1 MHKKKKQNKRI
12 GLKKI
17 VVIPILVLVFAV
29 FVGLIIW
36 TMLQNQLSSY
46 PIASD
51 VYTTTKRTVVAVP
64 VPATAPKLLPTDV
77 AKYAQYGYGAW
88 TYGPGSAI
96 EKRLDL
102 MPASYSGS
110 ATKNT
115 ASLLNFFTLSDT
127 HITDKESPAQSIYY
141 GTAWGIMSG
150 YSPTMLYSTQVLDS
164 AVQTINSL
172 NKQKPF
178 NFGIS
183 LGDDINSSQ
192 YNELRWFIDVMDGKN
207 INPDSGIKDDPVP
220 GPANDYQDAFKAA
233 GLDNSIPWYQT
244 IGNHDHFWMGLYP
257 PDNYIKSTLT
267 GDTVLDQGNI
277 FKDTTGIKSRGYYMG
292 VIDGSTPYGNVIDA
306 GPVASFSTPPTVPAD
321 PNRRFLSR
329 NDWISEFFNTTTSPA
344 GHGFTQADIAS
355 GFADYSFEP
364 KSDIP
369 IKVIVLDD
377 TQSDNDP
384 SETTNGHGSLDK
396 ARYDWLVSELD
407 KGQAEGQL
415 MIIAA
420 HIPIGVQL
428 PSSGLAALMTWS
440 KYAYISDTDLIAK
453 LHTYPN
459 LLMWISGHRHMNT
472 VTALKSPDPSH
483 PELGFWE
490 VETSSLRDFP
500 QQFRTFQIVRNN
512 DNTVSIVTTDVDPAV
527 KDGSL
532 AAISRSY
539 AIAAQE
545 IFNLPTQNLSYNA
558 ELIKQLSP
566 EMQAKIQNYGA
577 SLN

>member
-1 MHKKKKQNKRI
+1 
-12 GLKKI
+12 
-17 VVIPILVLVFAV
+17 
-29 FVGLIIW
+29 
-36 TMLQNQLSSY
+36 
-46 PIASD
+46 
-51 VYTTTKRTVVAVP
+51 
-64 VPATAPKLLPTDV
+64 
-77 AKYAQYGYGAW
+77 
-88 TYGPGSAI
+88 
-96 EKRLDL
+96 
-102 MPASYSGS
+102 
-110 ATKNT
+110 
-115 ASLLNFFTLSDT
+115 
-127 HITDKESPAQSIYY
+127 
-141 GTAWGIMSG
+141 
-150 YSPTMLYSTQVLDS
+150 
-164 AVQTINSL
+164 
-172 NKQKPF
+172 
-178 NFGIS
+178 
-183 LGDDINSSQ
+183 
-192 YNELRWFIDVMDGKN
+192 
-207 INPDSGIKDDPVP
+207 
-220 GPANDYQDAFKAA
+220 
-233 GLDNSIPWYQT
+233 
-244 IGNHDHFWMGLYP
+244 MGLYP

-267 GDTVLDQGNI
+267 GNTVLDQGNI

-306 GPVASFSTPPTVPAD
+306 GPVASFSVPPTVPAD

-329 NDWISEFFNTTTSPA
+329 NDWISEFFNTATSPA
-344 GHGFTQADIAS
+344 GHGFTQEDIAS
-355 GFADYSFEP
+355 GFADYTFEP

-369 IKVIVLDD
+369 VKVIVLDD

-396 ARYDWLVSELD
+396 ARYDWLVNELD

-459 LLMWISGHRHMNT
+459 LLMWISGHRHVNT

-512 DNTVSIVTTDVDPAV
+512 DNTVSIITTDVDPAV
-527 KDGSL
+527 KDGSP

-558 ELIKQLSP
+558 ELVKQLSP
-566 EMQAKIQNYGA
+566 EMQVKIQNYGA